1 MPEVKPGSNL
11 DATCLP
17 EPDPHTPGEPQ
28 RSQACAAS
36 VQCAR
41 SQAKGSACVILF
53 KSSTR
58 SRERKQACMSEMIY
72 PRSPSKELE
81 EMRFQHRSVHPT
93 PTTALAE
100 WDPGQRDT
108 EAFVLSTSSLVRHP
122 EQTGSRPDPKE
133 MALLHVQDMAAKSTC
148 LTGAQMRP
156 QGPEG
161 ALRHGQHGVQT
172 RPAARLQEAFHPQ
185 PAQHYC
191 CLIKLLK
198 KMLFRQRA
206 LGSKCLQATNEV

>member
-28 RSQACAAS
+28 HNQVCAAS

-108 EAFVLSTSSLVRHP
+108 EAFVLSTSSLVHHP
-122 EQTGSRPDPKE
+122 EQTGSRPGPQRNGLASCSRHGDKKYLFDRGSNAPPRTRGGPEAWPAWCPDKASCQAAGGFPSSASP
-133 MALLHVQDMAAKSTC
+133 ALLLS
-148 LTGAQMRP
+148 
-156 QGPEG
+156 
-161 ALRHGQHGVQT
+161 
-172 RPAARLQEAFHPQ
+172 
-185 PAQHYC
+185 Y
-191 CLIKLLK
+191 
-198 KMLFRQRA
+198 
-206 LGSKCLQATNEV
+206 